1 MPAMDFR
8 TESLR
13 GLSDA
18 VRSKRVG
25 ARELV
30 AHALDRIEHV
40 NPQVN
45 AFVAVDGERALA
57 EASRIDDRVAA
68 GESVGPLAGI
78 PIGVKDLEP
87 AAGFVTSFGSRLF
100 AGDPPA
106 EADSVQVARL
116 RAAGA
121 VVVGKT
127 NTPEEGWKGD
137 TDNLVFGRTANP
149 WSLTHS
155 AGGSSGG
162 SAAAIAAGMVPMAT
176 GSDGGGSIRIPSALC
191 GLTGM
196 KASFG
201 RVAVGG
207 DAPGWVDLSA
217 RGPMARRLADIAY
230 ALEVV
235 AGPHPTDPRSLP
247 AEPGLFALDGLPA
260 LPARVGWS
268 PTLGYAPV
276 DAEVADRT
284 LGAVKRLAEEGVEV
298 LEIDSVFPED
308 PIRTFLTLA
317 NIGTLRALA
326 AQRERWDLLDPGLR
340 AGLEWAERSVT
351 VLDYAEAIAETHRL
365 SLRLHE
371 VLSTLGVDL
380 LVTPATAAVTPIAGQ
395 PGVINGSPD
404 PNWVRFTYPFNLTRS
419 PAGVVNAGYTDSG
432 LPIGLQVVGPMHGD
446 RVVLEALAAF
456 EGVLGDD
463 RLAPIR

>member
-1 MPAMDFR
+1 MRPGSVPYQEASEEVVLVDAEVMQELELHAVRVPELTAVEARCVVAAQPDAGQLGAVAGPRHRDVVHRDGDVVEVDPFDHGHDDGRRRTAVSKRPGRKGGLAWPAMDFR

-13 GLSDA
+13 GLADA
-18 VRSKRVG
+18 VKSRRVG

-30 AHALDRIEHV
+30 AHALERIEAV

-45 AFVAVDGERALA
+45 TFVAVDGERALA

-100 AGDPPA
+100 ADDPPA
-106 EADSVQVARL
+106 EADSVQVGRL

-247 AEPGLFALDGLPA
+247 SAPGLFALGGLPP
-260 LPARVGWS
+260 LPRAR
-268 PTLGYAPV
+268 
-276 DAEVADRT
+276 
-284 LGAVKRLAEEGVEV
+284 RLVTHA
-298 LEIDSVFPED
+298 
-308 PIRTFLTLA
+308 R
-317 NIGTLRALA
+317 
-326 AQRERWDLLDPGLR
+326 LR
-340 AGLEWAERSVT
+340 AG
-351 VLDYAEAIAETHRL
+351 
-365 SLRLHE
+365 
-371 VLSTLGVDL
+371 
-380 LVTPATAAVTPIAGQ
+380 
-395 PGVINGSPD
+395 
-404 PNWVRFTYPFNLTRS
+404 
-419 PAGVVNAGYTDSG
+419 
-432 LPIGLQVVGPMHGD
+432 
-446 RVVLEALAAF
+446 
-456 EGVLGDD
+456 
-463 RLAPIR
+463 